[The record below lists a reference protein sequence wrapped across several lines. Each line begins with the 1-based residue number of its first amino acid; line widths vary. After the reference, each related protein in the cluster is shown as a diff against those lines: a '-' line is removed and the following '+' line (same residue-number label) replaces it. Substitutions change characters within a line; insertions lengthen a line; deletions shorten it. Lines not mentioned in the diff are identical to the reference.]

1 MTIHI
6 EFLAQLG
13 QLAGGKHRTIGFD
26 GPCTAQDVVRRAIA
40 DDSEEFRSLVLD
52 ENGDLQR
59 TLLMFV
65 HNEQVDWRT
74 PVSLRAGDTIVLSP
88 PIAGG

>member
-1 MTIHI
+1 MSIHI

-13 QLAGGKHRTIGFD
+13 QLAGGKHRALGFD

-40 DDSEEFRSLVLD
+40 DDSDEFRSLVLD
-52 ENGDLQR
+52 ENGDLR
-59 TLLMFV
+59 KSLLMFV
-65 HNEQVDWRT
+65 HNQQIDWQT
-74 PVSLRAGDTIVLSP
+74 PVELKAGDTIVLSP